1 MSDIRTTGRLA
12 LHALA
17 VAACAALW
25 PLATPA
31 ATPPTAAVTAS
42 ADAPAYRIQPG
53 DVLQVSVWKETE
65 LQGEVLVR
73 TDGGMSFPLA
83 GDVHAADR
91 SVTELAEL
99 LTSRIVKYIPDPVV
113 TVAVK
118 ANNGNRIYV
127 MGKVNRPGEFPFSR
141 PLDVVQALAM
151 AGGATPYAALSDI
164 RILRR
169 DNGRALALKF
179 DYTDIEHGRAL
190 ESNVV
195 LRSGDTVVVP

>member
-1 MSDIRTTGRLA
+1 VASLA
-12 LHALA
+12 
-17 VAACAALW
+17 AA
-25 PLATPA
+25 PA
-31 ATPPTAAVTAS
+31 ATAAVAE
-42 ADAPAYRIQPG
+42 APAYRIQPG

-73 TDGGMSFPLA
+73 SDGGMSFPLA
-83 GDVHAADR
+83 GDLRAAG
-91 SVTELAEL
+91 STIAELSEL

-113 TVAVK
+113 TVAIK

-141 PLDVVQALAM
+141 PVDVVQALAM

-169 DNGRALALKF
+169 DSGRAVALKF

-190 ESNVV
+190 ESNIV
-195 LRSGDTVVVP
+195 LKSGDTVVVP